1 MKKYILLT
9 LISLM
14 FSFKKKNE
22 EEWTIFLKEKI
33 ENTYWV
39 TGYDNEKIIF
49 KNDTLTYYKNDSV
62 KNFITYNLIGKPA
75 LGLMGYGKNFNIY
88 FEKKIKRHSIDFYQD
103 YKILTIAYNG
113 INSFILINE
122 NKKSS
127 IDSLILKGFIEEG
140 VSNRMS
146 IKQIDS
152 LLSKKY

>member
-1 MKKYILLT
+1 
-9 LISLM
+9 
-14 FSFKKKNE
+14 
-22 EEWTIFLKEKI
+22 
-33 ENTYWV
+33 
-39 TGYDNEKIIF
+39 
-49 KNDTLTYYKNDSV
+49 
-62 KNFITYNLIGKPA
+62 
-75 LGLMGYGKNFNIY
+75 MGYGKNFNIY

-122 NKKSS
+122 KKKSS